1 MDNKTY
7 KKIEQIDPDDLIN
20 YRPVKIKSYNYY
32 RKRTQPITDR
42 IIKLKIKKLIKNELD
57 CEKLKLIFNTIRKIM
72 ENDLI
77 NEKGLDETINKQ
89 NKKEYQKVNQ
99 IDKLNTEI
107 QELNNKLDNIKKEL
121 NNL

>member
-7 KKIEQIDPDDLIN
+7 KKIDQIDPDDLIN

-57 CEKLKLIFNTIRKIM
+57 CEKLKLIYNTIRKIM
-72 ENDLI
+72 ENNLI
-77 NEKGLDETINKQ
+77 NEKELDETINKQ
-89 NKKEYQKVNQ
+89 NKKTYQ

-107 QELNNKLDNIKKEL
+107 QELNNKLDNIKNEL